1 MAMLSIL
8 ALYNWDNTIFNDLN
22 VPQGMDKNNIIDNIL
37 FECAELSLLY
47 TDPAFM
53 KRAIKQWSDKEQ
65 NVWTKLYATE
75 NFEYNPIWNVDAD
88 IVETG
93 TSGRNRTTTEN
104 NSLVIDGTDARSI
117 SETGRITESGSS
129 SEQTSGTSSEQT
141 SGTSS
146 EQTSGTSSGTT
157 SETVTDSVT
166 GYNSTSW
173 QDHTKRVSSGT
184 SSGNTSGTSSG
195 NTSGTSS
202 GNTSGTDLI
211 TSSNQTDTTKS
222 VTDNLNRDQT
232 NTEVKSGTEAETG
245 TNALTTRRTGN
256 IGVTTTQQ
264 MIREERDVA
273 LFNTIEFITNSFK
286 KRFCIMVY

>member
-146 EQTSGTSSGTT
+146 GTT

-173 QDHTKRVSSGT
+173 QDHTKRVS
-184 SSGNTSGTSSG
+184 SGTSSG